1 LKIAIETTLACV
13 ADVVGGSIAEEAEHC
28 SALSLAT
35 LSSIVRSMVSRLYTP
50 LTSFAGGMLIG
61 AYYSDDLRASAN
73 LASNR
78 VSLAE
83 L

>member
-1 LKIAIETTLACV
+1 MILPPFPLNHLGIIT
-13 ADVVGGSIAEEAEHC
+13 
-28 SALSLAT
+28 
-35 LSSIVRSMVSRLYTP
+35 RMVSRLYTP
-50 LTSFAGGMLIG
+50 LASFAGGMLIG

-78 VSLAE
+78 VSWAE